1 MSAYHRTLSPCL
13 CDVISM
19 VPVCSIQRVPI
30 MMLCTTQLTFVQVYT
45 SPSPRSTVSTPLGW
59 NSRLLPQNLVL
70 GYIEP
75 RKTNLFSPVDSA

>member
-1 MSAYHRTLSPCL
+1 MSSHHVTLSPCL
-13 CDVISM
+13 CDVISI

-30 MMLCTTQLTFVQVYT
+30 MMLCTTQLTLVHVYK

-59 NSRLLPQNLVL
+59 NSRLFPQNLVF